1 MLMKMLKAPH
11 MERCIGC
18 WLCVLQAGNSSGEVS
33 FGASPIR
40 IVARGQEFVAEID
53 LGAAHV
59 KDVEKIAA
67 ICPRNCLSL
76 EEVNG

>member
-1 MLMKMLKAPH
+1 

-18 WLCVLQAGNSSGEVS
+18 WLCVLQGGRSLGEVS

-40 IVARGQEFVAEID
+40 IVVRDQGFAAEID
-53 LGAAHV
+53 SGAAAFE
-59 KDVEKIAA
+59 DVEKIAA

-76 EEVNG
+76 EEVHG